1 MRAAICI
8 SLTGKGPNKI
18 KTEDQEIRRLFDLG
32 SEESVTVES
41 ANQIVYDAPA
51 LRGISR
57 PMNPPPGRSVIAME
71 P

>member
-1 MRAAICI
+1 MFF
-8 SLTGKGPNKI
+8 SFSHVL
-18 KTEDQEIRRLFDLG
+18 LFDLG

-57 PMNPPPGRSVIAME
+57 PMNPPPGRSVIATE